1 MKKIFSILLTICL
14 GANAFAD
21 KVSERVYVSTDKDVY
36 LAGDLVWCSVFC
48 TETGSGKLSSAS
60 AVAYLEISSTDGVL
74 VTGKI
79 ALVGGRGSGAIQIPF
94 TAPTGNYSLLGYTA
108 SEKGRDDLASDARLI
123 SIYNTFSAE
132 KVKEGVEIVTGSVES
147 SPSGAVDTG
156 DILLEIPVYADHS
169 SSFKVDI
176 TNGMATG
183 MTLSIA
189 AVNEDGLH
197 VPAQSSVVSFMSA
210 PTEGFIG
217 EVSDLEGETF
227 HGRLFGSD
235 SDAVL
240 RDYSLLAVV
249 AFPGLAEDVY
259 AGKIAPDGTVS
270 FRTSNVYGTRDM
282 VCEIIGQDD
291 SRECRLVVE
300 SPFLNV
306 AVPDIPTMKLSKSQ
320 EGALLL
326 RHKSVRS
333 SAKPQADTL
342 FEYLPRRSSL
352 FLQDKLCK
360 VYHLDDYDRFP
371 TIRETVLEITPD
383 VRLRKGLGDKT
394 QMQVLME
401 GAVKDDLVFSNNV
414 LTMIDGVPVKDI
426 DRLLDFDPMLLSDIL
441 VYSCSCS
448 LGGVIFNGIVDFVT
462 KKGDISSFKFDRN
475 VVIVDWQ
482 GECYPVALTCQ
493 DMSAGKDDF
502 RHTLYW
508 HPQIELKAG
517 ERKQIEVRTPAYS
530 GSFRIVAEGLSTD
543 GKPVRKEVVLD
554 VL

>member
-1 MKKIFSILLTICL
+1 MICL

-36 LAGDLVWCSVFC
+36 LAGDLVWCSIFC
-48 TETGSGKLSSAS
+48 TDTGSGKLSNAS
-60 AVAYLEISSTDGVL
+60 AVAYLEIASTDGVL
-74 VTGKI
+74 VTSKI
-79 ALVGGRGSGAIQIPF
+79 ALVGGRGSGAVQIPF
-94 TAPTGNYSLLGYTA
+94 NAPTGNYSLLGYTA
-108 SEKGRDDLASDARLI
+108 SEKGREDLASDARLI
-123 SIYNTFSAE
+123 SVYNTFSAE
-132 KVKEGVEIVTGSVES
+132 KVKGGVEIVTGSVES
-147 SPSGAVDTG
+147 APAGSADTG
-156 DILLEIPVYADHS
+156 DITLEVPVYAEKS
-169 SSFKVDI
+169 SSFKVDVI
-176 TNGMATG
+176 NGMASG

-197 VPAQSSVVSFMSA
+197 SPSQSSIVSFVSI
-210 PTEGFIG
+210 PTEDFSG
-217 EVSDLEGETF
+217 EASDYEGETLN
-227 HGRLFGSD
+227 GRLFGSD
-235 SDAVL
+235 SYSVL
-240 RDYSLLAVV
+240 MDYSLLAVV

-259 AGKIAPDGTVS
+259 AGRIASDGTVS
-270 FRTSNVYGTRDM
+270 FKTSNVYGDRDM

-306 AVPDIPTMKLSKSQ
+306 TVPDIPTMKLSKSQ
-320 EGALLL
+320 EEALIR
-326 RHKSVRS
+326 RHKAVRS
-333 SAKPQADTL
+333 SAKPLADTL
-342 FEYLPRRSSL
+342 FEYLPRRSSF
-352 FLQDKLCK
+352 FLQDRLCK

-371 TIRETVLEITPD
+371 TIRETILEITPD

-426 DRLLDFDPMLLSDIL
+426 DRLLEFDPMLLSDIL

-482 GECYPVALTCQ
+482 GECYPVAFTCKELP
-493 DMSAGKDDF
+493 AGGEDY

-508 HPQIELKAG
+508 HPQIELKPG
-517 ERKQIEVRTPAYS
+517 GKTQIEVRTPSYS
-530 GSFRIVAEGLSTD
+530 GTFRIVAEGLSEE